1 MSSKFDLTDAL
12 LEKTPQ
18 DSVGQPIEQEEPKSR
33 RMLSRLS
40 FLLPIAFTLL
50 SFYVRFHNIDKN
62 NYVVW
67 DEAHFGK
74 FGSYYIKH
82 EFYHDVHPPL
92 GKMLIA
98 FTEWLAGFNGDFN
111 FDSNHEYP
119 EHVNFKRIRQYNAVF
134 GALCTPLAYYT
145 AGNMGFSTLT
155 TCFVTLMVTLE
166 HSFIVLSKFILLDS
180 MLLFFTLTTFF
191 CMTKL
196 FTLRATPFTKRWSW
210 WMLLT
215 GVSIGCVC
223 SVKWV
228 GLFITVVVGLYTI
241 MELYSFHCNPL
252 LSRKT
257 VLKHWTIRIID
268 LIAIPFLIYLFC
280 FKIHFTILYKS
291 GTGDASTNTLFQINL
306 ENNKIENSPRDVVY
320 GSDVTIRSHGLSPN
334 LLHSHVQTYPGG
346 SNQKQVTGYGFADGN
361 NVWQIKFPRSSANQL
376 DFNNTLNGQI
386 LTVRD
391 GDEIRLQHKETK
403 TNLHSH
409 EIAAHVSRG
418 CYEVSGYGSEEIGD
432 GKDDWIIE
440 IVEQRKSSNPEFP
453 AEDQTTLHPVST
465 FFRLRHKE
473 LGCYLTSTGL
483 SYPPWGFKQAEI
495 VCKYSWSKMDK
506 STWWN
511 VEEHWNDHLESSP
524 DYLPPKSK
532 FWTDFVLINFAMAS
546 SNNALIPDEDKYDN
560 LASKAW
566 EWPTLHTGLRMC
578 SWSRDLYRYY
588 LLGSPFNTWLS
599 TASLVLFIFIL
610 IKLLFQWRRQS
621 VNITEDQF
629 WNLAIQG
636 GFPFI
641 AWLAHYLPFVT
652 MGRVTYVHHYV
663 PALYFAMLVCGFVL
677 EYCFKNTKSYM
688 RYSVYAL
695 LFAGCT
701 YTYIYFSPLCQGM
714 HGPGV
719 RYSKLQWLPG
729 WDIVL

>member
-1 MSSKFDLTDAL
+1 MSPSSNCKESKVPKKLEKDDVSLGCSSK
-12 LEKTPQ
+12 
-18 DSVGQPIEQEEPKSR
+18 SGKS
-33 RMLSRLS
+33 LWSRFSPLVP
-40 FLLPIAFTLL
+40 LGFTLL
-50 SFYVRFHNIDKN
+50 SFYVRFYNIDKN

-98 FTEWLAGFNGDFN
+98 LTEWLAGFDGNFG
-111 FDSNHEYP
+111 FDSNHAYP
-119 EHVNFKRIRQYNAVF
+119 AEVNYKRIRQYNAVF
-134 GALCTPLAYYT
+134 GALCTPIVYYT
-145 AGNMGFSTLT
+145 AKNMGLHSLT
-155 TCFVTLMVTLE
+155 VSLITLMVTLE

-180 MLLFFTLTTFF
+180 MLLFFTALTFF
-191 CMTKL
+191 CMVKVYTVRSK
-196 FTLRATPFTKRWSW
+196 PFTRVWSW
-210 WMLLT
+210 WMLST

-228 GLFITVVVGLYTI
+228 GLFVTLVVGLYTV
-241 MELYSFHCNPL
+241 MELYSLHSNTQTTKKL
-252 LSRKT
+252 LF
-257 VLKHWTIRIID
+257 KHWIIRVID
-268 LIAIPFLIYLFC
+268 LILIPFLIYLFC
-280 FKIHFTILYKS
+280 FRIHFAILYKS

-306 ENNKIENSPRDVVY
+306 ENNKIENSPRDVMY
-320 GSDVTIRSHGLSPN
+320 GSEITIRSHGLSPN
-334 LLHSHVQTYPGG
+334 LLHSHVQTYPDG

-361 NVWQIKFPRSSANQL
+361 NVWQIRFPRSSGLRLDANDTL
-376 DFNNTLNGQI
+376 DGKL
-386 LTVRD
+386 LPVKD
-391 GDEIRLQHKETK
+391 GDEIRIVHRSTG

-409 EIAAHVSRG
+409 EIASHVSRG
-418 CYEVSGYGSEEIGD
+418 NFEVSGYGSEDIGD
-432 GKDDWIIE
+432 EKDDWVIE
-440 IVEQRKSSNPEFP
+440 FVEQMDSSNPDFP
-453 AEDQTTLHPVST
+453 KEDRNSLHPVST

-483 SYPPWGFKQAEI
+483 SYPSWGFKQAEI
-495 VCKYSWSKMDK
+495 VCKMSWSHRDK

-524 DYLPPKSK
+524 DYSPPRSK

-546 SNNALIPDEDKYDN
+546 SNNALVPDGDKYDN

-578 SWSRDLYRYY
+578 SWSRDVYRYY
-588 LLGSPFNTWLS
+588 LMGSPFNTWLS
-599 TASLVLFIFIL
+599 TASLFVFVFSI
-610 IKLLFQWRRQS
+610 IKLLLQWRRQS
-621 VNITEDQF
+621 IDISEQYF
-629 WNLAIQG
+629 WDVMIKG

-641 AWLAHYLPFVT
+641 SWLAHYLPFVT

-663 PALYFAMLVCGFVL
+663 PALYFAILVFGFTV
-677 EYCFKNTKSYM
+677 EYNSQNLRPPVKYAI
-688 RYSVYAL
+688 YAL
-695 LFAGCT
+695 LFTGCS

-719 RYSKLQWLPG
+719 SYSRLQLLPS
-729 WDIVL
+729 WDMVL